1 MTETTAAEKTPVVK
15 APRCGKETASG
26 PCCRRA
32 GHPTGHMSAK
42 NLATK
47 QANMKAR
54 KLADPEYAAGAEA
67 RNAERAARRLATDAE
82 RTAKRLARLEADAAA
97 LGFKIVALSKRSIKK
112 ES

>member
-1 MTETTAAEKTPVVK
+1 MTETTAPETATVVK
-15 APRCGKETASG
+15 TPRCGKETASG

-54 KLADPEYAAGAEA
+54 KTDNPEYAAAVQA
-67 RNAERAARRLATDAE
+67 RNAERLAN
-82 RTAKRLARLEADAAA
+82 RVAKLEADAEA
-97 LGFKIVALSKRSIKK
+97 LGFKIVPVKRAAKPAGTPTA
-112 ES
+112 